1 MEVFIL
7 YAVMM
12 LDSWRTILKITS
24 GISVFVFFT
33 VGIMYLIRMI
43 DFQETKEE
51 LSDWFKVVKL
61 SFCVALFTLT
71 SLLFIP
77 TTKQGMVL
85 IASGAV
91 IEAAKTETAQ
101 CIAGKSVLV
110 VEKALDELLADK
122 PKEKK

>member
-12 LDSWRTILKITS
+12 FDTWCKIFTTLAIVS
-24 GISVFVFFT
+24 LIVLLCVGFLYLAVPWSKNEEVVMRRMYKAVKFSFYTFAGTLVF
-33 VGIMYLIRMI
+33 
-43 DFQETKEE
+43 
-51 LSDWFKVVKL
+51 
-61 SFCVALFTLT
+61 LFI
-71 SLLFIP
+71 IP

-101 CIAGKSVLV
+101 RIAGKSVLV

>member
-1 MEVFIL
+1 MEVTIL
-7 YAVMM
+7 YVVMM
-12 LDSWRTILKITS
+12 LDTWCTIFKITF

-33 VGIMYLIRMI
+33 VGIMYLIRRI

-51 LSDWFKVVKL
+51 LSDWCKVVKL

-85 IASGAV
+85 VASGAV

-101 CIAGKSVLV
+101 RVAGKSVAV
-110 VEKALDELLADK
+110 VEKALDELLAEK
-122 PKEKK
+122 KEKK